1 MPGRPMSTLKDKK
14 LIHLFST
21 PIMEYRWEDSDDL
34 NRRLTDVIL
43 EKERASGGKVMSNVG
58 GWHSEANFEQWA
70 GDAGQELI
78 HRVGTLVN
86 HATREYYK
94 LYGGKEAIRWRL
106 TLWAN
111 VNRDGDFN
119 QGHIHPGA
127 TWSGVYY
134 VDAGAPSADR
144 NDNGVLALAHTGRR
158 GRDGVLSGDH
168 ASPPRHRAAVRAH
181 GSVSEL
187 LVPPGLPLLGGPAAY
202 LHRLQHQARKDH
214 LIVPIIAHAGRSDKH
229 RPGWRLLPRQWHPPA
244 GRGRRPR
251 PGRTTGSGCG
261 SCCARSWSWPWSSSA
276 A

>member
-1 MPGRPMSTLKDKK
+1 MPGRLMSTLKDKK

-86 HATREYYK
+86 HATREYDK

-144 NDNGVLALAHTGRR
+144 NDNGVLALAHPGAAAAMVFFPEITP
-158 GRDGVLSGDH
+158 H
-168 ASPPRHRAAVRAH
+168 RHV
-181 GSVSEL
+181 
-187 LVPPGLPLLGGPAAY
+187 
-202 LHRLQHQARKDH
+202 
-214 LIVPIIAHAGRSDKH
+214 IVPQSGLMVLFPSYLSHQVYPYWGD
-229 RPGWRLLPRQWHPPA
+229 
-244 GRGRRPR
+244 RPR
-251 PGRTTGSGCG
+251 ISIAYNIKREKIT
-261 SCCARSWSWPWSSSA
+261 
-276 A
+276 